1 MRTLAGPPMTP
12 MPTDEAAT
20 PSVSSVTSVD
30 GRAGSRCRPNRVE
43 MAGPVPIPMAQAAH
57 TSTLSFTP
65 MANKLVNYATTP
77 NGIAVIELASDAA
90 GAPLKPG
97 ATGPNTYP
105 HEMMLDIDQAV

>member
-1 MRTLAGPPMTP
+1 MRTAAADPRPPMSP
-12 MPTDEAAT
+12 NEVQPHRW
-20 PSVSSVTSVD
+20 VRCHRWI
-30 GRAGSRCRPNRVE
+30 GRGRCGRCANRVE
-43 MAGPVPIPMAQAAH
+43 MEGPLPKPMAQAAH

-97 ATGPNTYP
+97 ATGPNTYT
-105 HEMMLDIDQAV
+105 HAMML